1 MKDLKYYEAM
11 YGGNCT
17 LILRS
22 GQTYILKDI
31 NKSAFDKNLIHT
43 GTIKDCERYD
53 IMKIISPR
61 NKVVYNRSDSLV
73 VELL

>member
-53 IMKIISPR
+53 IMKIVSPKDMIVYER
-61 NKVVYNRSDSLV
+61 NQLV
-73 VELL
+73 VDLI

>member
-22 GQTYILKDI
+22 GQRYTLKDI
-31 NKSAFDKNLIHT
+31 NKSAFDKDLRHT
-43 GTIKDCERYD
+43 GTNKEHERYD
-53 IMKIISPR
+53 IVQIISPHGGAVYER
-61 NKVVYNRSDSLV
+61 NQLV
-73 VELL
+73 VDLI

>member
-22 GQTYILKDI
+22 GEMYRLKDI

-43 GTIKDCERYD
+43 GTDTNHERYD
-53 IMKIISPR
+53 IVKIMSPL
-61 NKVVYNRSDSLV
+61 NAIVYERSVLV
-73 VELL
+73 VDLI